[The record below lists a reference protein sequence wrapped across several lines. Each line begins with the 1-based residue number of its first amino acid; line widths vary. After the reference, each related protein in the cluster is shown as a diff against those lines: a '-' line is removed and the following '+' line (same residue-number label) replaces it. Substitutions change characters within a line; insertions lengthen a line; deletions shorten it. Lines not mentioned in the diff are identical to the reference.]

1 MKNLI
6 LILSFLMCSLVLSA
20 NNEPCKCTYPLK
32 QNTCWTVGPKGG
44 NYCINKNGS
53 KTYKK
58 KDNSLTTYP
67 AKPTIKKTAAN
78 IK

>member
-6 LILSFLMCSLVLSA
+6 LTFTFLLVTTFLFGQQA
-20 NNEPCKCTYPLK
+20 PCKCTYPLK

-44 NYCINKNGS
+44 HYCINKNGS

-58 KDNSLTTYP
+58 KDNSLTTYSAP
-67 AKPTIKKTAAN
+67 KVTPKTSKFIK
-78 IK
+78 